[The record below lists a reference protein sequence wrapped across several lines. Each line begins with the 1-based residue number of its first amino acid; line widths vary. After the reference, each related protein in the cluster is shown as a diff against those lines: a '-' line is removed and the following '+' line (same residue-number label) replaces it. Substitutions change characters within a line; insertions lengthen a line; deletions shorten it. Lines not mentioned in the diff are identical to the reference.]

1 MNKIRSLVLASCA
14 ATALLGAAAAHA
26 APTYQFTLTGVYT
39 ASWQLSATPTPDD
52 HFTGESFTVWNVPGS
67 FAGASTALADLTFF
81 NNARGGGLSIYDFN
95 AGVSLLSTDGPQLF
109 SGSEG
114 APAFSLGT
122 YALTAYQGTNQY
134 ALTVA
139 QVSTV
144 PEPSSLTL
152 LMCGLLCGALARR
165 R

>member
-1 MNKIRSLVLASCA
+1 MNKIRSLVLATGA
-14 ATALLGAAAAHA
+14 AAALLGAAATHA
-26 APTYQFTLTGVYT
+26 APTYQFTLTGGYT
-39 ASWQLSATPTPDD
+39 ATWQLSATPTPDD
-52 HFTGESFTVWNVPGS
+52 HFTGELFTLWNVSGT

-81 NNARGGGLSIYDFN
+81 NVARGGGLGIYDFN

-114 APAFSLGT
+114 APTFSLGT
-122 YALTAYQGTNQY
+122 YALTAYQGTSQY
-134 ALTVA
+134 SLTVA

-144 PEPSSLTL
+144 PEPSSLAL
-152 LMCGLLCGALARR
+152 LICGLLCGALARR